1 MIPAVV
7 GIAGCAGIAGSK
19 EAVNPSTPTMA
30 TITAQPSSLQVTA
43 GQTAAFSVVAT
54 GTAPL
59 TYQWQKN
66 GVSISGASSAS
77 YTTLPTT
84 ITDNGTTF
92 QVVVSNPAGSV
103 TSGAATLTVNPAVVA
118 PSITTEPASESVLVG
133 QTATLSVVAGG
144 TAPLS
149 YQWQK
154 NGANISGATSATYT
168 TPATASADNGS
179 TFKVVVSNSAG
190 SVTSSAATLTVS
202 AAVVAPTI
210 ATQPTNQTVTAGQ
223 TATFTVLAAG
233 TSPLSY
239 QWQKNGANISGA
251 ASSSYT
257 TPATTTA
264 NNGSTFAVGV
274 SNSAGSVTSS
284 AATLTVSTA
293 VVAPT
298 IATQPTNQTV
308 TAGQTATFTVLA
320 AGTAP
325 LSYQWQQNGTNI
337 NGAASSSYT
346 TPATTTANSGST
358 FAVVVSNSAGS
369 VTSSAAT
376 LTVSTAV
383 VAPTITTQPTNQT
396 VTAGQTATFSVT
408 ASGTAPLSYQWQK
421 NGANISGATS
431 ASYTT
436 PATASADNSSTF
448 KVVVS
453 NSAGNIT
460 SNAATLT
467 VTAAAVAPTIA
478 TQPAN
483 QTVTAGQTA
492 TFTVLAAGTAP
503 LSYQWQKNG
512 ANISGAASSSYT
524 TPATTTANN
533 GSTFAVVVSNSA
545 GSVTSSAATLTVTA
559 DTTPPTVSITSP
571 SSGAT
576 LSGTITVTASASDNV
591 AVASVQLQVDGTNVG
606 AAVTTSPYSF
616 SLNTTTLSNGSHDLT
631 AVATDTSG
639 NQATSIAIPFTVS
652 NQSGATPTYANNGA
666 GCPINQVSTN
676 LTDTLTSYT
685 CPLPNPTGQG
695 NLLVLLLRYAA
706 PSQAPSFRDNVGGNT
721 YTEAISCTDST
732 NGHVSAIYYAENVTA
747 GVNRVTVSFGAGT
760 HYVQMSPFEFYNIA
774 TASALDQA
782 QCNVGSGTAVSA
794 GSLATLG
801 ASGDLILQF
810 GIVDNL
816 SSITSCTPGAQTNIT
831 WTMRMTMIAED
842 EPSCGQYGIYNST
855 TSFNPSFT
863 LSNSADYIST
873 AAAFKPVSAGTAPPA
888 GIRVVYVQ
896 HDDTQNE
903 TASSVSLQYPISG
916 NTMAMV
922 YSSGCTDVSPPITD
936 CSYPTSASDGT
947 NKYTQVGSTIIS
959 QFNENGGNSVGSIFY
974 AKGVVPGLYSPTWA
988 MHPRSN
994 GGNGNS
1000 FILYDIVGASA
1011 NPLDTNFG
1019 TSGLASTT
1027 FNQDTGLGSGPI
1039 TTFTAT
1045 PSQPNEVIVGEI
1057 GAGWDSFT
1065 GLSSPAGA
1073 QFLSC
1078 NYLTETNPSH
1088 CDLNGGWGLYYNG
1101 ASTAAETWIW
1111 THDASNYPGAGA
1123 GVALGAAFVPSAP

>member
-1 MIPAVV
+1 
-7 GIAGCAGIAGSK
+7 
-19 EAVNPSTPTMA
+19 
-30 TITAQPSSLQVTA
+30 
-43 GQTAAFSVVAT
+43 
-54 GTAPL
+54 
-59 TYQWQKN
+59 
-66 GVSISGASSAS
+66 
-77 YTTLPTT
+77 
-84 ITDNGTTF
+84 
-92 QVVVSNPAGSV
+92 
-103 TSGAATLTVNPAVVA
+103 LTVNSATEATASPT
-118 PSITTEPASESVLVG
+118 ITTQPANQTGTVG
-133 QTATLSVVAGG
+133 QTATFSVVAGG

-154 NGANISGATSATYT
+154 NGTNINGATSASYT

-190 SVTSSAATLTVS
+190 SVTSNTVTLTVNP
-202 AAVVAPTI
+202 AA
-210 ATQPTNQTVTAGQ
+210 
-223 TATFTVLAAG
+223 
-233 TSPLSY
+233 
-239 QWQKNGANISGA
+239 
-251 ASSSYT
+251 
-257 TPATTTA
+257 
-264 NNGSTFAVGV
+264 
-274 SNSAGSVTSS
+274 
-284 AATLTVSTA
+284 
-293 VVAPT
+293 
-298 IATQPTNQTV
+298 
-308 TAGQTATFTVLA
+308 
-320 AGTAP
+320 
-325 LSYQWQQNGTNI
+325 
-337 NGAASSSYT
+337 
-346 TPATTTANSGST
+346 
-358 FAVVVSNSAGS
+358 
-369 VTSSAAT
+369 
-376 LTVSTAV
+376 
-383 VAPTITTQPTNQT
+383 VAPTITAQPASQT
-396 VTAGQTATFSVT
+396 VNVGQSATFAVA
-408 ASGTAPLSYQWQK
+408 ASGTASLSYQWQK

-431 ASYTT
+431 ASYAT
-436 PATASADNSSTF
+436 PATTMAASGTTF
-448 KVVVS
+448 QAVVS
-453 NSAGNIT
+453 NSAGSIT
-460 SNAATLT
+460 SNAAMLT
-467 VTAAAVAPTIA
+467 VNPAGAPTITQQPQSQTVQPGQPATFTAVVANGPCRSYWYINGAGYYGAFASTISYSIPNTTLAMNGWTVVVGLYDCGSAGTYLGNSQTAILSVNSAAVAPTI
-478 TQPAN
+478 TVEPAN
-483 QTVTAGQTA
+483 QTAATGQTA
-492 TFTVLAAGTAP
+492 TFTVAASGTAP